1 MKRENI
7 RKARE
12 VQAGI
17 KQLKELQE
25 AEAQLLKMVI
35 EKVKEIVASEG
46 ETEESQGLLK
56 ALQKLKQ

>member
-7 RKARE
+7 QKARE

-35 EKVKEIVASEG
+35 EKVKEITESEG
-46 ETEESQGLLK
+46 ETEESQGLLE
-56 ALQKLKQ
+56 ALQMLE